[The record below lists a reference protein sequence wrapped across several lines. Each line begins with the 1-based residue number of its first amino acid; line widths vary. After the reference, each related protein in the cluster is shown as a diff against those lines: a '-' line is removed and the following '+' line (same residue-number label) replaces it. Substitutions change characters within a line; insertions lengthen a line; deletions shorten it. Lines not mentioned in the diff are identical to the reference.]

1 MLLGAYLLYKT
12 VDVRYYEIWGDVQWY
27 FSLKIALVEAY
38 VIYLH
43 VSSPG
48 KSSGHPEKLSFNK

>member
-1 MLLGAYLLYKT
+1 MRFGVMYSDILVQKT
-12 VDVRYYEIWGDVQWY
+12 AV
-27 FSLKIALVEAY
+27 VEAY

-48 KSSGHPEKLSFNK
+48 KSSGHPEKLSINK